1 MFKGKPTTN
10 NSSMAHLGVNDGDFL
25 VLMTLVKKSELPKK
39 EETVDDEKKPK
50 AKPQPPTQ
58 KQ

>member
-1 MFKGKPTTN
+1 
-10 NSSMAHLGVNDGDFL
+10 MAHLGVNDGDFL